1 MGLGVQAAAAAASAV
16 SSRRRSP
23 PSCATTRCS
32 TSTRCSTRAARRAR
46 RVRRARNPLRAAC
59 QRARRRRAQS
69 ARLSAR
75 RSPRPSVANPHPHP
89 NPNPNPAPNANAH
102 PHPNPN
108 YRSPPSS
115 ATTGAAVATRRSTA
129 GSPLWSATAEG
140 TTRRSLSLVS
150 LALSP
155 RDHARDAVPLETTE
169 TWNQS
174 PGIVQMRDVT
184 CECVLS
190 YVCEYI
196 CVSQIKICDSQK

>member
-1 MGLGVQAAAAAASAV
+1 MMGLGVQAAAAVASAV
-16 SSRRRSP
+16 SSRRRPP

-32 TSTRCSTRAARRAR
+32 TSTRCSTRAARRAAR
-46 RVRRARNPLRAAC
+46 WARNPLRAAC
-59 QRARRRRAQS
+59 QRARRRPAQS

-75 RSPRPSVANPHPHP
+75 RSPWPSVAHTHLNP
-89 NPNPNPAPNANAH
+89 NPNPNPNPNANAH

-108 YRSPPSS
+108 YRSPPSW
-115 ATTGAAVATRRSTA
+115 ATTGAAAATRRSTA

-184 CECVLS
+184 CECVFS

-196 CVSQIKICDSQK
+196 CVSQITICDSQK